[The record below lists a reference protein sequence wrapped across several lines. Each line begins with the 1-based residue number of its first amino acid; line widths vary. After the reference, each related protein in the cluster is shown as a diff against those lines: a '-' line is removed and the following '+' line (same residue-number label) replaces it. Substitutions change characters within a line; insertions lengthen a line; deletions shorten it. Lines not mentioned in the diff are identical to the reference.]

1 MPSPPRISGSEVSTT
16 LSRSSGVAELAEL
29 LALGYL
35 RYRARQA
42 AQAARAKR
50 REASEKPLDDVA
62 PGGTLVP
69 GERRTSETEEST
81 WVSRS

>member
-1 MPSPPRISGSEVSTT
+1 MQSPLRVTRPDIAITSPPSPRI
-16 LSRSSGVAELAEL
+16 AELADL

-35 RYRARQA
+35 RYMARQA

-50 REASEKPLDDVA
+50 REASEKPLDDVP
-62 PGGTLVP
+62 PGATLVP

-81 WVSRS
+81 WAPGS

>member
-1 MPSPPRISGSEVSTT
+1 MGGMAVTGHGAKTPGRVN
-16 LSRSSGVAELAEL
+16 ELAEL

-42 AQAARAKR
+42 TSATRVKGL
-50 REASEKPLDDVA
+50 EAPEKALDDVA

-69 GERRTSETEEST
+69 GERRTSETEENT
-81 WVSRS
+81 WAPGS

>member
-1 MPSPPRISGSEVSTT
+1 MPSPSRVSGSNIAIASPPSPRI
-16 LSRSSGVAELAEL
+16 AELAEL

-35 RYRARQA
+35 RCRARQA
-42 AQAARAKR
+42 AQEARAKR

-62 PGGTLVP
+62 PEATLVP

-81 WVSRS
+81 WAPGS